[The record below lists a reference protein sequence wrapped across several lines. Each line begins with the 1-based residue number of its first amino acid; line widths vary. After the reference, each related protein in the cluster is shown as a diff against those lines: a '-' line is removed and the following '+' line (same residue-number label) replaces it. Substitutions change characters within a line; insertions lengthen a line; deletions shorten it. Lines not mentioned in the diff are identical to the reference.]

1 MNGWVNGWGGKG
13 RVYEDYEVGGQISD
27 VFYFA
32 GKSFFLFMM

>member
-1 MNGWVNGWGGKG
+1 MGGRGKG

-32 GKSFFLFMM
+32 GFFFLFMM